1 MSEAEATIVG
11 AVIGAT
17 IGGVFGL
24 LGVWVGYYFSKRAS
38 EGDRQTELQYT
49 IYQKVESIKN
59 RLTAFQKEMISRETI
74 HEKSARADSFDVKIV
89 GCATYNRQLLGEDD
103 ERLWR

>member
-11 AVIGAT
+11 AIIGAT

-24 LGVWVGYYFSKRAS
+24 LGVWVGYFFSKHAS

-49 IYQKVESIKN
+49 IY
-59 RLTAFQKEMISRETI
+59 
-74 HEKSARADSFDVKIV
+74 
-89 GCATYNRQLLGEDD
+89 
-103 ERLWR
+103 